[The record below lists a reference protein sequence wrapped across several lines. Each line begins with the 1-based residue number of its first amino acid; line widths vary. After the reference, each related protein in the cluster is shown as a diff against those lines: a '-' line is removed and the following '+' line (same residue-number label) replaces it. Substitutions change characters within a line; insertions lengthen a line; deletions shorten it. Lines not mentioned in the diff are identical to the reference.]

1 MYTVYLGKVKL
12 PVTPE
17 KITMK
22 IKNQNKTLSLIDG
35 SQVNILKQAGL
46 TDITFDALI
55 PQVNYSFARYKNSKF
70 RGVKYFLGELEK
82 MKQSKK
88 PVQFVVW
95 REMPGIA
102 HGREKIT
109 ILNAF
114 GTNGG
119 TQQKDGKLK
128 LQATSLF
135 DTNITVSVEDY
146 DIKEDFA
153 NGFDLIVSISLKQ
166 YVKYGTK
173 LVTFKNPK
181 DNTGK
186 PKVEVK
192 KNRGYAFSILMKNPY
207 KVKKNDSLKSIAR
220 RFYDDELW
228 ADDIYKNNKKVI
240 EEAAKKNGKK
250 TSLKGTRLYAGTVL
264 KLPMGDD

>member
-95 REMPGIA
+95 RDMPSNT
-102 HGREKIT
+102 IT
-109 ILNAF
+109 TLNAF
-114 GTNGG
+114 GA
-119 TQQKDGKLK
+119 QQEAIKSTLK
-128 LQATSLF
+128 ATSLF
-135 DTNITVSVEDY
+135 DTNISVSVEDY

-186 PKVEVK
+186 PKIEVK
-192 KNRGYAFSILMKNPY
+192 KNRGFAFSILMKNPY

>member
-95 REMPGIA
+95 RDMPSNA
-102 HGREKIT
+102 IT
-109 ILNAF
+109 TLNAF
-114 GTNGG
+114 GT
-119 TQQKDGKLK
+119 QQEAIKSTLK
-128 LQATSLF
+128 ATSLF
-135 DTNITVSVEDY
+135 DTNISVSVEDY

-186 PKVEVK
+186 PKIEVK

>member
-12 PVTPE
+12 QVTPE

-70 RGVKYFLGELEK
+70 RGAKYFLGELEK

-95 REMPGIA
+95 RDMPSNA
-102 HGREKIT
+102 IT
-109 ILNAF
+109 TLNAF
-114 GTNGG
+114 GT
-119 TQQKDGKLK
+119 QQEAIKSTLK
-128 LQATSLF
+128 ATSLF
-135 DTNITVSVEDY
+135 DTNISVSVEDY

-186 PKVEVK
+186 PKIEVK
-192 KNRGYAFSILMKNPY
+192 KNRGYGFSILMKNPY